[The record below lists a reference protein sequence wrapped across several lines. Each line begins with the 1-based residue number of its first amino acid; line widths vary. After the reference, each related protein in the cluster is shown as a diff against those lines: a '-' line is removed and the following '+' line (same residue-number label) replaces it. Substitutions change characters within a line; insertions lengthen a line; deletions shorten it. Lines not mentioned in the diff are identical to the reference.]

1 MTAGGVGSLWPLR
14 YGNASQGRAQGS
26 REDSSLVFYWGCKH
40 QHRPFL
46 KCHMVD
52 SPQADRC
59 GKKLG
64 NTWMVHRKLKRRYRD
79 TVLLYTLA
87 MSVPHSLLRFLV
99 LATVVYFFSSLENHT
114 VVIFH
119 SVSVRM
125 AEVIYV
131 SRWPRIKHLALCS
144 CFQSSMCAVAS

>member
-1 MTAGGVGSLWPLR
+1 
-14 YGNASQGRAQGS
+14 
-26 REDSSLVFYWGCKH
+26 
-40 QHRPFL
+40 
-46 KCHMVD
+46 
-52 SPQADRC
+52 
-59 GKKLG
+59 
-64 NTWMVHRKLKRRYRD
+64 MVHRKLKRRYRD

-131 SRWPRIKHLALCS
+131 SR
-144 CFQSSMCAVAS
+144 